1 MHEKADILTE
11 HLQQHF
17 KYDTFRQGQE
27 EIIQDVLN
35 GYSVLGVL
43 PTGSGKSL
51 CYQLAAK
58 LLSGTTIVVSPLIS
72 LMIDQVK
79 ELQSIHFK
87 DVVAL
92 NSFME
97 FEERRQVYQKLSTY
111 KIIYVSPELLQNPE
125 VRFYIEQIQ
134 ISLFVIDEAHCIS
147 QWGHEFRPDYLKL
160 SSVINSLG
168 NPPIMALSATAPK
181 NVREDIISILQRP
194 QMIEHVYPMDR
205 ENIAFHIEKT
215 ASRQEKLEKII
226 EVLSIYRVP
235 SLIYFSSRRIAEEIA
250 GMLANK
256 LSHLRIAFYH
266 SGMEQMD
273 RISIQQQFMND
284 QLDVICCTSAFG
296 MGINKSNIRL
306 IIHYHFPSQLESFIQ
321 EVGRAGRDGKESV
334 SLVLYSE
341 GDQYF
346 PAAMIRRELPSEE
359 ELMYVFEQL
368 ERISKE
374 NRSLKMTEQEIE
386 KNFKINEVQWRFI
399 HYQIEINGII
409 ENERLYFNQDLW
421 RQSFQQINSHRK
433 NRIIVKEMK
442 LKQIMTWL
450 NSEHCL
456 RKHLYINFQHS
467 YKQATFQCCTHCG
480 FTFSQWEPEYQMDEP
495 QRFHSW
501 ESKLKSLLLIEGNH
515 ETK

>member
-1 MHEKADILTE
+1 MHEKTDVLTG
-11 HLQQHF
+11 HLQKHF
-17 KYDTFRQGQE
+17 KYETFRQGQK

-58 LLSGTTIVVSPLIS
+58 LLPGATIVVSPLIS

-79 ELQSIHFK
+79 ELHAIHFK

-97 FEERRQVYQKLSTY
+97 FAEKQKVYQKLSSY
-111 KIIYVSPELLQNPE
+111 KIIFVSPELLQNPK
-125 VRFYIEQIQ
+125 VRSYIEQIK

-160 SSVINSLG
+160 SSVIESLG
-168 NPPIMALSATAPK
+168 SPPMMALSATAPK
-181 NVREDIISILQRP
+181 NVREDIIMILQRP
-194 QMIEHVYPMDR
+194 EMIEHVYPMDR

-215 ASRQEKLEKII
+215 VSRQDKLDKMIK
-226 EVLSIYRVP
+226 VLATYRVP
-235 SLIYFSSRRIAEEIA
+235 TLIYFSSRRTAEEIA
-250 GMLANK
+250 SMLASN

-306 IIHYHFPSQLESFIQ
+306 IIHYHFPPQLESFIQ

-334 SLVLYSE
+334 SLLLYSE
-341 GDQYF
+341 SDQYF
-346 PAAMIRRELPSEE
+346 PAAMIRRELPSKE
-359 ELMYVFEQL
+359 ELTFVFKQL
-368 ERISKE
+368 HKFSNE
-374 NRSLKMTEQEIE
+374 NRTLEMTKQEIE
-386 KNFKINEVQWRFI
+386 ENFNINEIQWRFI
-399 HYQIEINGII
+399 HYQLENNGII
-409 ENERLYFNQDLW
+409 ENERLYFNQELW

-433 NRIIVKEMK
+433 NRLVVKEMK
-442 LKQIMTWL
+442 LKQIITWL
-450 NSEHCL
+450 NSDHCL
-456 RKHLYINFQHS
+456 RKYLYIHFQDS

-480 FTFSQWEPEYQMDEP
+480 FSFSQWKPEQQMMVP
-495 QRFHSW
+495 QQSHSW
-501 ESKLKSLLLIEGNH
+501 ESKLKSLLLIEANH